1 MIHLL
6 LHGYSKNGFRYPDDI
21 FDRKWDRYN
30 EFETD
35 VNTTLNVRSSS
46 PFQVPEAVSRMGITP
61 ENASLPLRF
70 YVSLDDDSDK
80 VNVYFH
86 FAEIQALRGNETRE
100 FDIEL
105 EEDIIQ
111 SAYSPTML
119 QSDTKYNLSPHKCSS
134 GLCYLK
140 LVRTPR
146 STLPPLISA
155 IEAFKVVD
163 FPYAETNPN
172 DGTPLFHSLFCKKGL
187 ICKKKKNNHKIGG
200 KIMVTKRRKYSCVYR
215 V

>member
-1 MIHLL
+1 
-6 LHGYSKNGFRYPDDI
+6 
-21 FDRKWDRYN
+21 
-30 EFETD
+30 
-35 VNTTLNVRSSS
+35 VRSSS
-46 PFQVPEAVSRMGITP
+46 PFKIPEAVSRMGITP

-70 YVSLDDDSDK
+70 LVSLDDDSDK

-86 FAEIQALRGNETRE
+86 FAEIQALRANDTRE

-134 GLCYLK
+134 GLCYLD

-172 DGTPLFHSLFCKKGL
+172 DGTPLTILYSIRKGL
-187 ICKKKKNNHKIGG
+187 FAKKKQSQNWG
-200 KIMVTKRRKYSCVYR
+200 KIMVTKPRKYYVFNLK
-215 V
+215 